1 MQRKELV
8 RYRATGA
15 RILSLDGGGMK
26 GLIEID
32 VLEQLEQETGKKIP
46 ELFDWIVATSTG
58 AIIVLGLLYA
68 KKSLQEIR
76 QLYYRLKDDVFASPR
91 FGMAYN
97 TSALEELLVDLFG
110 TEMTMEHDSHS
121 MPKYV
126 CLCVYKMCIL
136 NKN

>member
-1 MQRKELV
+1 M
-8 RYRATGA
+8 
-15 RILSLDGGGMK
+15 RIGPSTAGPG
-26 GLIEID
+26 
-32 VLEQLEQETGKKIP
+32 
-46 ELFDWIVATSTG
+46 FD
-58 AIIVLGLLYA
+58 LLYACALCIFPIFLLEKQA

-126 CLCVYKMCIL
+126 CLCVYKMCIQL
-136 NKN
+136 NYCL

>member
-1 MQRKELV
+1 M
-8 RYRATGA
+8 
-15 RILSLDGGGMK
+15 RIGPSTAGPG
-26 GLIEID
+26 
-32 VLEQLEQETGKKIP
+32 
-46 ELFDWIVATSTG
+46 FD
-58 AIIVLGLLYA
+58 LLYACALCIFPIFLLEKQA

-136 NKN
+136 NKNLIIAYDPHKVTCIILKAQCKLFENVIPS